1 MDCLKLHVR
10 TSNERVS
17 YFQKA
22 ITLPTFFFAVL
33 SSDLKQIFLPWKKT
47 NIYYSFS
54 LPYLIDVN
62 WPYISCKVTKKSSES
77 NKQDDCYLVLLKV
90 QYGSSHFWIFLKAL
104 SLDYWPKAKEL
115 ELIQLTDIKQ
125 RKAGVDIFSKIE
137 NLLQKEV

>member
-1 MDCLKLHVR
+1 MLV
-10 TSNERVS
+10 
-17 YFQKA
+17 KA
-22 ITLPTFFFAVL
+22 ITLLTFFAVL
-33 SSDLKQIFLPWKKT
+33 SSNLKQRYFFHEKKT

-54 LPYLIDVN
+54 LLYIIDVN

-137 NLLQKEV
+137 NLLQKEVEVIKTTFCKVSKLK